1 MKNALYML
9 GGVGV
14 GLLASKYSKDIKKSW
29 KKVKRWVLTIL
40 REINVNNVYIFL
52 SFMNIFW

>member
-14 GLLASKYSKDIKKSW
+14 GLLASKYSKDIKKVM
-29 KKVKRWVLTIL
+29 KKGKKMSANYLKGK
-40 REINVNNVYIFL
+40 
-52 SFMNIFW
+52 

>member
-14 GLLASKYSKDIKKSW
+14 GLLASKYSKDIKKVM
-29 KKVKRWVLTIL
+29 KKSKKMSANYLKG
-40 REINVNNVYIFL
+40 N
-52 SFMNIFW
+52 